1 MHAPVIAPLLLAVYW
16 TVMLLLSALMA
27 PLALIDGITK
37 AWADASATEAAPAE
51 RAGLA
56 IVVTGCDSGFGRSLA
71 VALAERGYTVF
82 AGCLSPES
90 ASSLTGIHR
99 LRACKMDVTSD
110 ADVDSCVAA
119 VHAWVEEGRGARRL
133 LSVVSNAGRGA
144 GGWVDW
150 LSMGDY
156 ESDIAVNFL
165 GVVRVS
171 KSFLPLLRR
180 SAAAAAGSPFAAP
193 PRLLIVSSMSG
204 KLPLANV
211 WGVHV
216 STALP
221 SFHRTPLTTGG
232 VGVLVR
238 KWTSLGGEARALYG
252 DHCAESCFRIAD
264 GMMSD
269 WAWEP
274 ERVTEA
280 LARAATSRGAPPAE
294 LNLLRHLPAAAL
306 ETVIWRWYASELV
319 PPAGAS
325 ADGKGRAS

>member
-1 MHAPVIAPLLLAVYW
+1 MSLYRLVSPPGRILNAVNQVMHAPVIAPLLLAVYW

-82 AGCLSPES
+82 AGCLSPMT
-90 ASSLTGIHR
+90 AALTGIHR

-133 LSVVSNAGRGA
+133 LSVMSNAGRGA

-204 KLPLANV
+204 KLPA
-211 WGVHV
+211 
-216 STALP
+216 
-221 SFHRTPLTTGG
+221 
-232 VGVLVR
+232 
-238 KWTSLGGEARALYG
+238 
-252 DHCAESCFRIAD
+252 
-264 GMMSD
+264 MS
-269 WAWEP
+269 
-274 ERVTEA
+274 
-280 LARAATSRGAPPAE
+280 S
-294 LNLLRHLPAAAL
+294 
-306 ETVIWRWYASELV
+306 I
-319 PPAGAS
+319 
-325 ADGKGRAS
+325 